1 MSLFAWKEEYSVNI
15 KEIDDQHKVL
25 VGMVNEMHDA
35 MSKGQGK
42 EVLGPILDKMVD
54 YTKKHFTTE
63 ERLMQQY
70 RYPEFNEHKAKH
82 TKMAEKVLA
91 LQKDFHQG
99 SFQLTYEVSK
109 FLKDW
114 LNKHILGTDKKY
126 SEFLN
131 SKGVA

>member
-1 MSLFAWKEEYSVNI
+1 MSLIAWKDEYSVKI
-15 KEIDDQHKVL
+15 KEIDEQHKVL

-42 EVLGPILDKMVD
+42 DVLGPILDGLIE
-54 YTKKHFTTE
+54 YTKKHFATE
-63 ERLMQQY
+63 ERLMQ
-70 RYPEFNEHKAKH
+70 RYQFPEYNEHKAKH

-91 LQKDFHQG
+91 LQADYHKG

-114 LNKHILGTDKKY
+114 LNKHILGTDMKY
-126 SEFLN
+126 SVFFN